1 MTRRKN
7 DADIIFKLVG
17 AAFLVLA
24 GLITGIFML
33 FKNFFK
39 KKEEVKYLPP
49 DDLEGELKLTSISV
63 KDTPIREREGEFTF
77 LHEKG
82 VQLAYLKSVS
92 QGYLGTSMRVTRG
105 VRFFY
110 GAQAKTQKLVQEDVG
125 DLFLTNQ
132 RIVFMG
138 NFKTFETPLNKINA
152 VQKYIDGYLGL
163 SISGKSNNALFFL
176 KEKIYLWSA
185 AIEQIEGAM
194 TEAEYKEK
202 KE

>member
-1 MTRRKN
+1 MARRKN
-7 DADIIFKLVG
+7 DVDIIFKLVG
-17 AAFLVLA
+17 AALLTLV

-49 DDLEGELKLTSISV
+49 DDFELKLTSVSV
-63 KDTPIREREGEFTF
+63 KDTPIREKGGEYTF

-92 QGYLGTSMRVTRG
+92 QGYLGTSVRVTRG

-138 NFKTFETPLNKINA
+138 NFKTFETPLSKINA

-185 AIEQIEGAM
+185 AIEQVDGAM
-194 TEAEYKEK
+194 AEVEFKEK
-202 KE
+202 GE